1 MPTNGPRRL
10 SANQQGVIATNLPI
24 GQTIS
29 EDAETENSHNGHDA
43 SNSFN
48 SGKRRAEEMLHQR
61 HGKVEAG
68 GKAKVLHVYVD
79 GRCHKALAHLAT
91 TFRRSAE
98 ESLSLQK
105 SPTKQPL
112 ENTHFFAPSSE
123 TQPND
128 NNPGETDDPM
138 NGRIKGSNVSMS
150 YGRKEPFDEL
160 STITQA
166 AKMKTFM

>member
-1 MPTNGPRRL
+1 
-10 SANQQGVIATNLPI
+10 
-24 GQTIS
+24 
-29 EDAETENSHNGHDA
+29 
-43 SNSFN
+43 
-48 SGKRRAEEMLHQR
+48 MLHQR

-68 GKAKVLHVYVD
+68 GKAKVLHVYV
-79 GRCHKALAHLAT
+79 GRRCYETLAHPSIH
-91 TFRRSAE
+91 FHRSAE

-112 ENTHFFAPSSE
+112 ENTHYFAPTSE
-123 TQPND
+123 MQPNGD
-128 NNPGETDDPM
+128 NPAETDDPM

-166 AKMKTFM
+166 ARMKTFM